1 MTTILDTIVEKK
13 REEIAA
19 RRSECP
25 ASELEARLVDA
36 PPARGFVDAIRA
48 TADVALIAEIKKAS
62 PSAGVI
68 REDFDAV
75 QLARTYHQAGA
86 TCLSC
91 LTDELFFQG
100 RLEYLSA
107 IREQV
112 DCPVLRKDF
121 VLDQYQL
128 LESRVAG
135 ADAVLLIAEC
145 LDEREL
151 PDLYRAATQMGLDV
165 LLEIYEPSNLER
177 ALDLEP
183 PLLGVNNRDLRTFDT
198 DLGHTLRVGAKTGSG
213 PLG

>member
-198 DLGHTLRVGAKTGSG
+198 VSYTHLRAHETDS
-213 PLG
+213 